1 MVKVLAVADE
11 EVLGFES
18 RLPGL
23 DVDLVLSAGDLPW
36 GYLEQLGDALGVP
49 CGFVPGNHDPATDG
63 SDGPHGWTNLD
74 RTVADLAGLRIAG
87 LGGCVRY
94 KPGPHQHT
102 QNEFAAA
109 ADRLA
114 TVASSGTVDVV
125 LTHAPPFGLGDEPDG
140 PHVGIEALHP
150 LLRTVQPAWHLHG
163 HIHPFGMLKP
173 DRHVGDTVVRNVIPW
188 QVIDVVPRAS
198 TVPATRERG

>member
-11 EVLGFES
+11 EVLGYES
-18 RLPGL
+18 RLSGL
-23 DVDLVLSAGDLPW
+23 DVDVVLSAGDLPW

-49 CGFVPGNHDPATDG
+49 CGFVPGNHDPATAG
-63 SDGPHGWTNLD
+63 GDGPRGWTNLD
-74 RTVADLAGLRIAG
+74 RSLADLGGLRIAG

-94 KPGPHQHT
+94 KAGPHQHT
-102 QNEFAAA
+102 QAEFASA

-114 TVASSGTVDVV
+114 AVASSGTVDVV
-125 LTHAPPFGLGDEPDG
+125 LTHAPPLGLGDEPDG
-140 PHVGIEALHP
+140 PHVGIQALHP
-150 LLRTVQPAWHLHG
+150 LLAALRPSWHLHG

-188 QVIDVVPRAS
+188 QVIDVVPRATPVPS
-198 TVPATRERG
+198 THERG